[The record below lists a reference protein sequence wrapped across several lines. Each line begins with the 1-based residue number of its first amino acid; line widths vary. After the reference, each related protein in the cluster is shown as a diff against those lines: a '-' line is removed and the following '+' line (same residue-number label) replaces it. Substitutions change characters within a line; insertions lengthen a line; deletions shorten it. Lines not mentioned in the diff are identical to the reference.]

1 MKQSVTISGLG
12 VEGFDQA
19 VQGVQNIYQRM
30 QAQVTSRGFCLRDWI
45 PRKEGGHLMLTF
57 SSRYLTSSRD
67 AEGEVPLGM
76 EDVDPSNILH
86 PLLLNRTEVHVA
98 DNVVEFWER
107 TSNNSSK

>member
-19 VQGVQNIYQRM
+19 VQGVQNIYQCM
-30 QAQVTSRGFCLRDWI
+30 QAQVTSRGFRLRDWT
-45 PRKEGGHLMLTF
+45 PRKEGGYLTMTF
-57 SSRYLTSSRD
+57 SSRYLTNSRD

-76 EDVDPSNILH
+76 EDVDPLNNLR